1 MKKKLL
7 SLVLA
12 GAMVASTSVSAF
24 ASASPT
30 SPTAPTPVSNGQI
43 DGRDDKEYTTDVKI
57 TGKVMNEEGNLPTG
71 TLSVTVST
79 AASFVVDEEGNLEGG
94 KINVKN
100 NGDQSIDVY
109 AEKFIDT
116 RPNEGIK
123 VVKKAELEGR
133 DRTNVNLTLTGTDVT
148 LYLKSERTSDG
159 NGIYKEATLQ
169 DRAEGD
175 DLKLTS
181 LGKGQGKDLELEG
194 NAGKTNSGID
204 NDVNANGLS
213 KNFTL
218 TLKIKKSNTN

>member
-24 ASASPT
+24 AAAAV
-30 SPTAPTPVSNGQI
+30 APTPVSNGQI
-43 DGRDDKEYTTDVKI
+43 DGRDDREYTTDVKI
-57 TGKVMNEEGNLPTG
+57 TGKVMNSTGDLPTG

-79 AASFVVDEEGNLEGG
+79 AASFIVDEHGNLEGG
-94 KINVKN
+94 RINVKN

-116 RPNEGIK
+116 RPEEGIK
-123 VVKKAELEGR
+123 VVKQEGLETH
-133 DRTNVNLTLTGTDVT
+133 DRTNVSLTLTGTDVT
-148 LYLKSERTSDG
+148 LYLKSEKASEG
-159 NGIYKEATLQ
+159 NGIYKEASLGQ
-169 DRAEGD
+169 NASGKE
-175 DLKLTS
+175 LKLTS

-194 NAGKTNSGID
+194 NAGKTDTAID
-204 NDVNANGLS
+204 SNVNANGLS

-218 TLKIKKSNTN
+218 TLKIKKSDAN

>member
-24 ASASPT
+24 AAA
-30 SPTAPTPVSNGQI
+30 APIPVSNGQI

-79 AASFVVDEEGNLEGG
+79 AASFVVDGEGNLEGG
-94 KINVKN
+94 RINVKN

-116 RPNEGIK
+116 RPEEGIK
-123 VVKKAELEGR
+123 VVKKEGLER
-133 DRTNVNLTLTGTDVT
+133 LDRTNVNLTLTGTDAT
-148 LYLKSERTSDG
+148 LYLKSERSSVG
-159 NGIYKEATLQ
+159 NGIYKEASLEQ
-169 DRAEGD
+169 KPQAEE
-175 DLKLTS
+175 LKLTS
-181 LGKGQGKDLELEG
+181 LGKGQGEDLQLEG
-194 NAGKTNSGID
+194 NAGKEDSAID
-204 NDVNANGLS
+204 SDVNTNGLS

-218 TLKIKKSNTN
+218 TLKIKKSNTNE

>member
-24 ASASPT
+24 AAV
-30 SPTAPTPVSNGQI
+30 APTPVSNGQI

-57 TGKVMNEEGNLPTG
+57 TGKVMNSSGDLPTG

-79 AASFVVDEEGNLEGG
+79 AASFVVDGQGNLEGG
-94 KINVKN
+94 KINVQN

-116 RPNEGIK
+116 RPGEGIK
-123 VVKKAELEGR
+123 VVKKQGLESLN
-133 DRTNVNLTLTGTDVT
+133 RTNVSLTLTGRDTT
-148 LYLKSERTSDG
+148 LYLKSERSSEG
-159 NGIYKEATLQ
+159 NGIYKEASLEGEAQ
-169 DRAEGD
+169 DEE
-175 DLKLTS
+175 LKLTS
-181 LGKGQGKDLELEG
+181 LGKGQGEDLELEG
-194 NAGKTNSGID
+194 NAGKADSGID
-204 NDVNANGLS
+204 PDVNTNGLS

-218 TLKIKKSNTN
+218 TLKIKKSDTN

>member
-24 ASASPT
+24 AAV
-30 SPTAPTPVSNGQI
+30 APTPVSNGQI

-57 TGKVMNEEGNLPTG
+57 TGKVMNNTGELPTG

-79 AASFVVDEEGNLEGG
+79 AASFVVDEHGNLEGG

-116 RPNEGIK
+116 RPEEGIK
-123 VVKKAELEGR
+123 VVEKSRLENL

-148 LYLKSERTSDG
+148 LYLKSEKGSVG
-159 NGIYKEATLQ
+159 NGIYKEATLNQ
-169 DRAEGD
+169 RAEGD

-194 NAGKTNSGID
+194 NGGKNDSGID
-204 NDVNANGLS
+204 GNVNTNGLS

-218 TLKIKKSNTN
+218 TLKIKKTDTN

>member
-24 ASASPT
+24 AAA
-30 SPTAPTPVSNGQI
+30 APTPVSNGQI
-43 DGRDDKEYTTDVKI
+43 DGRDDREYTTDVKI
-57 TGKVMNEEGNLPTG
+57 TGKVMDEAGNLPTG

-94 KINVKN
+94 RINVKN

-116 RPNEGIK
+116 RPEEGIK
-123 VVKKAELEGR
+123 VVKKEELGSL
-133 DRTNVNLTLTGTDVT
+133 DRTNVSLTLTCTDAT
-148 LYLKSERTSDG
+148 LYLKSEKGSVG
-159 NGIYKEATLQ
+159 NGIYKEVGLENNANG
-169 DRAEGD
+169 EE
-175 DLKLTS
+175 LKLTS
-181 LGKGQGKDLELEG
+181 LGKGQGEDLELEG
-194 NAGKTNSGID
+194 NAGKEDPAG
-204 NDVNANGLS
+204 DVNTNGLS

-218 TLKIKKSNTN
+218 TLKIKKSNINQ

>member
-24 ASASPT
+24 AAV
-30 SPTAPTPVSNGQI
+30 APTPVSNGQI
-43 DGRDDKEYTTDVKI
+43 EGRDDKEYTTDVKI
-57 TGKVMNEEGNLPTG
+57 TGKVMNSAGNLPTG

-79 AASFVVDEEGNLEGG
+79 AASFVVDGQGNLEGG
-94 KINVKN
+94 RINVKN

-116 RPNEGIK
+116 RPEEGIK
-123 VVKKAELEGR
+123 VVKKADLGTLA
-133 DRTNVNLTLTGTDVT
+133 RTNVNLTLTGTDAT
-148 LYLKSERTSDG
+148 LYLKSEKASEG
-159 NGIYKEATLQ
+159 NGIYKEASLQ
-169 DRAEGD
+169 EEAQDE

-181 LGKGQGKDLELEG
+181 LGKEQGEYLELEG
-194 NAGKTNSGID
+194 NAGKAESGID
-204 NDVNANGLS
+204 PDVNKNGLS

-218 TLKIKKSNTN
+218 TLKIKKSDTN

>member
-12 GAMVASTSVSAF
+12 GAMVATTSVSAF
-24 ASASPT
+24 AT
-30 SPTAPTPVSNGQI
+30 VAPTPVSNGQI
-43 DGRDDKEYTTDVKI
+43 EGRDDREYTTDVKI
-57 TGKVMNEEGNLPTG
+57 TGKVMDSAGNLPTG

-79 AASFVVDEEGNLEGG
+79 AASFVVNQQGNLEGG

-116 RPNEGIK
+116 RPGEGIK
-123 VVKKAELEGR
+123 VVKKAGLGDL
-133 DRTNVNLTLTGTDVT
+133 DRTNVNLTLTGKDVT
-148 LYLKSERTSDG
+148 LYLKSEKASEG
-159 NGIYKEATLQ
+159 NGIYKEVTL
-169 DRAEGD
+169 DNRAQGEE
-175 DLKLTS
+175 LKLTS
-181 LGKGQGKDLELEG
+181 LGKGQGEDLELEG
-194 NAGKTNSGID
+194 DAGKTNTGID
-204 NDVNANGLS
+204 SNVNTNGLS

>member
-24 ASASPT
+24 ASDSPT

-57 TGKVMNEEGNLPTG
+57 TGKVMNEGGNLPTG

-79 AASFVVDEEGNLEGG
+79 AASFVVDQNGNLEGG

-116 RPNEGIK
+116 KPEEGIK
-123 VVKKAELEGR
+123 VVKKEVLGSH

-148 LYLKSERTSDG
+148 LYLKSEKASEG
-159 NGIYKEATLQ
+159 NGIYKEVSL
-169 DRAEGD
+169 DNRAKGEE
-175 DLKLTS
+175 LKLTS
-181 LGKGQGKDLELEG
+181 LGKGQDKDLELEG
-194 NAGKTNSGID
+194 NAGKENSNID
-204 NDVNANGLS
+204 GDVNANGLS

-218 TLKIKKSNTN
+218 RLRIKKSDTN